1 MKETSPS
8 RPDRSYAILGTGA
21 LGGFYGSRLQRA
33 GLDVHFLVNSDYQQV
48 CQSGLV
54 VESVEGDFT
63 LNPVKAYQD
72 VRQMPP
78 CDVVVVTLKTTNNH
92 LLPQLLPPVLKDS
105 GVVLILQNGLG
116 VEAEVAKIVG
126 DDRVMGG
133 VCYIGS
139 NKVGPGH
146 IRHLGYEEI
155 SLGDY
160 GPDYQ
165 PQGITKRMVQ
175 IAGDWERAGITIEMA
190 TDLLLVRWRKLVWNI
205 PFNGLSVVLDAR
217 TDEMMASLEI
227 RNLVEQLMR
236 EVVAGAERYI
246 PNSFIDKMLY
256 HTEKINPY
264 NTSMKLDYDRGKPLE
279 VEAIFGN
286 PLRAATSAGAD
297 WPRIAMLYQQLQF
310 LNAKKMAEIAKFT

>member
-1 MKETSPS
+1 MTENSPS
-8 RPDRSYAILGTGA
+8 KPDRSYAILGTGA
-21 LGGFYGSRLQRA
+21 LGGFYGGRLQRA

-72 VRQMPP
+72 VQQMPS
-78 CDVVVVTLKTTNNH
+78 CDIVVVALKTTNNH
-92 LLPQLLPPVLKDS
+92 LLPQLLPTILKDS

-116 VEAEVAKIVG
+116 VEAEVAEIIG

-133 VCYIGS
+133 VCSICS

-146 IRHLGYEEI
+146 IRHLDYGKI
-155 SLGDY
+155 VLGEY

-165 PQGITKRMVQ
+165 PQGITKRMRQ
-175 IAGDWERAGITIEMA
+175 IAGDWERAGIEIEMA
-190 TDLLLVRWRKLVWNI
+190 TDLLLARWQKLVWNI

-217 TDEMMASLEI
+217 TDEIMASSEI

-236 EVVAGAERYI
+236 EVVTGASSCDRPI
-246 PNSFIDKMLY
+246 PDSSIDKMLD
-256 HTEKINPY
+256 HTENMKPY
-264 NTSMKLDYDRGKPLE
+264 KTSMKLDYDRGSVIPL
-279 VEAIFGN
+279 A
-286 PLRAATSAGAD
+286 
-297 WPRIAMLYQQLQF
+297 
-310 LNAKKMAEIAKFT
+310 